1 MVQLTLPSSGADYHL
16 VIVGGVSRVLKQTE
30 SSDVWHALP
39 AEVAA
44 LLWPKLDQAVAEM
57 IDAIQQG
64 VPEYARPLDATYTD
78 AISRAVRHSVE
89 QFIERVAD
97 PEASFDEIMAEF
109 RMIGGVEA
117 WEGRS
122 LEPLQN
128 ALRLGARVAW
138 RWLCAA
144 AGEPGL
150 DMRVLGRIGEAIFV
164 YLDELAAACA
174 TGYQEARA
182 RVAGER
188 ERRRRRLLDL
198 IVVDPPASPEAI
210 ADLARAAGW
219 TLPDRVALAA
229 VEERPGL
236 DVAPGLPLPPDVL
249 ADWMRREPCLLV
261 PDPDGPGRAALI
273 DYALRGW
280 SAALGPSVP
289 LSRASASLRWARAAL
304 ELGLRG
310 VIDSGGGVIRCDEH
324 LSTLLIFSDEE
335 LAEALRGARLAPLD
349 RLKPAVRDRLAET
362 LLCWLQHGGN
372 ANEVAA
378 LLHVHPQT
386 VRYRLRRID
395 ELFGGDLRDPDRRFE
410 LEMALRARQLLE
422 AGPAGCAPH
431 ERVNGHR
438 PPARSPVS

>member
-1 MVQLTLPSSGADYHL
+1 
-16 VIVGGVSRVLKQTE
+16 VIDGEVSRVLKQTE
-30 SSDVWHALP
+30 SSDVWRALP
-39 AEVAA
+39 CEVAA
-44 LLWPKLDQAVAEM
+44 LLRPQVDQAVAEM

-64 VPEYARPLDATYTD
+64 VPEYARPLDASYTY

-97 PEASFDEIMAEF
+97 PEASFDEIVAEF
-109 RMIGGVEA
+109 RAIGSVEA
-117 WEGRS
+117 REGRS

-144 AGEPGL
+144 AGEPGM

-198 IVVDPPASPEAI
+198 IVVDPPASREAI
-210 ADLARAAGW
+210 ADLAKAAGW
-219 TLPDRVALAA
+219 ALPDRVALAA

-236 DVAPGLPLPPDVL
+236 DVAGLSLPPGVL

-273 DYALRGW
+273 DSALRGW
-280 SAALGPSVP
+280 AAALGPSVP
-289 LSRASASLRWARAAL
+289 LSRASASLRWAREAL
-304 ELGLRG
+304 ALGLRG
-310 VIDSGGGVIRCDEH
+310 VIGFGGGVIRCDEH
-324 LSTLLIFSDEE
+324 MSTLLIFSDEE
-335 LAEALRGARLAPLD
+335 LAEALRAARLAPLD
-349 RLKPAVRDRLAET
+349 RVKPVVRDRLADT
-362 LLCWLQHGGN
+362 LLCWLQHGEN
-372 ANEVAA
+372 ANEVAT
-378 LLHVHPQT
+378 LLRVHPQT
-386 VRYRLRRID
+386 VRYRLRQID
-395 ELFGGDLRDPDRRFE
+395 ELFGGELRDPDRRFE
-410 LEMALRARQLLE
+410 LEMALRARQLIE
-422 AGPAGCAPH
+422 AGAP
-431 ERVNGHR
+431 G
-438 PPARSPVS
+438 